1 MSTQRG
7 GLFDSPPFASR
18 RWEILIGIL
27 ILVGVLGSL
36 AGLETFLRVLEVD
49 QFGEGGGAVEES
61 TLYMVDE
68 TTGLR
73 RLRPGARSGSI
84 SVNSYGFRGP
94 EVSAES
100 GGKVVQI
107 AFLGH
112 STTLDLYTG
121 EMENWPHLVA
131 QGVAGDL
138 PDCKVEFMNGGVPG
152 YSTDLMVQYF
162 DTYVRPHKPVLTFL
176 LTTDHDRNLNVQAKA
191 QGLALYSETR
201 NQSWLAKNS
210 LLFAKIFKN
219 ATILTL
225 MRSAHSEM
233 NKLKPDWGDL
243 DSRFTETLE
252 SAVEHLGSSGTQVA
266 LITTAQRLR
275 STQSKSE
282 QLTAARSE
290 LEFSPYASIPTLLE
304 LHERYNRIVIDTA
317 RKYDALLVGDGDSIP
332 GTAESYVD
340 SSHFTPVGSRTMA
353 QRVMRELHNSTKYQG
368 LLEILTRRCR
378 EQLQ

>member
-1 MSTQRG
+1 M
-7 GLFDSPPFASR
+7 DSPPVASR
-18 RWEILIGIL
+18 RWEILIGVL

-36 AGLETFLRVLEVD
+36 AGLEVFLRVQEVV
-49 QFGEGGGAVEES
+49 QFGQGGGAVDES
-61 TLYMVDE
+61 TLFMLDE
-68 TTGLR
+68 KTGLR
-73 RLRPGARSGSI
+73 RLTPNAKSGNI

-94 EVSAES
+94 EISAES

-112 STTLDLYTG
+112 STTLDPFAG

-138 PDCKVEFMNGGVPG
+138 PDCKVEFMNGGIPG
-152 YSTDLMVQYF
+152 YSTELMVQYF
-162 DTYVRPHKPVLTFL
+162 DAYVRPHKPVLTFL
-176 LTTDHDRNLNVQAKA
+176 LTTDHDRNMNIQAKA
-191 QGLALYSETR
+191 QGFALYAEAGT
-201 NQSWLAKNS
+201 QSWLVKNS

-243 DSRFTETLE
+243 ESRFTETLE
-252 SAVEHLGSSGTQVA
+252 NTVEHLGSSDTHVA
-266 LITTAQRLR
+266 VITAAHRLR

-282 QLTAARSE
+282 QLAAARSQ

-304 LHERYNRIVIDTA
+304 LHERYNRIVADTA
-317 RKYDALLVGDGDSIP
+317 RKYDATLIGDSDSIP
-332 GTAESYVD
+332 GTAENYVD
-340 SSHFTPVGSRTMA
+340 SNHFTPVGSRAMA
-353 QRVMRELHNSTKYQG
+353 QRVMRELHNSEMYQG
-368 LLEILTRRCR
+368 LLETLGGRCR
-378 EQLQ
+378 ARLQ